1 MSSEKIGSSTKG
13 GTPSRWGIKAG
24 SLEEGAFEWDLRVR
38 PWGKGFPSSRNCMS
52 HHEEVG
58 SGSEGTAAY
67 LLWLG
72 YGEYGGAARHIQ
84 AGSWKASNS
93 RVSGSGFV

>member
-13 GTPSRWGIKAG
+13 GTPSRLGIKAG

-38 PWGKGFPSSRNCMS
+38 PWGKGIPSRGNCMS
-52 HHEEVG
+52 NREEVG

-72 YGEYGGAARHIQ
+72 
-84 AGSWKASNS
+84 
-93 RVSGSGFV
+93 